1 MAEQSVVI
9 KVKADVSKATNDV
22 KALQQAIA
30 KLSKSSSESNKNL
43 NSPEIKNASS
53 NYKKVKQ
60 AIHDATDAQ
69 QRLNE
74 ETARAE
80 DVTKRA
86 TYAGVALTQGFSDIG
101 SFGMGAAQGIRA
113 VANNAQQFT
122 QALAGLKQKLNEG
135 ESAFQAITGSLM
147 GPNKFLFTLT
157 LAIAAIELV
166 SNLIQKMGK
175 DAKETA
181 NALEGFFSVISQSA
195 PSAEITFED
204 LKQLQTNFSDA
215 TKESSNELKT
225 QKNRVHDLSR
235 QLRGVL
241 TPALREQLKAEKEN
255 AVERVKILKD
265 QKARYDAITE
275 SLSEQVDEQE
285 RIRQALIDLDTVQ
298 GRANF
303 KTNISALYTDEL
315 RKKTYELRVEI
326 QKLTVA
332 RTNEM
337 LALELQNQAMEGA
350 LSFKKV
356 KEFIGVD
363 PEKQAAFSIFM
374 ATGILTGPEDLKNIE
389 EKFKKFFSGIKKA
402 EERGADARQKDT
414 DEIKKKLER
423 AEEDYFKSDTTE
435 ADLLSYLKNDPILR
449 YNALLLEMRED
460 SANRLRIQ
468 SEKLYKTQF
477 DEQGNPL
484 GVDLPD
490 ITQEV
495 LLGIRNEGEIDTRRQ
510 KMLDFAE
517 ASASVA
523 KTHAAALGGIGTA
536 MMQMAKQ
543 GETVNRSQFE
553 TGKKFAIAQALVATY
568 AGAAESLKLGPIA
581 GPIAAA
587 SVIAQGM
594 VQVNAIRRM
603 KPGSDSGGS
612 SAAGIRGAGNLQEF
626 NVGNLYSGTPNLGS
640 AAGFPSLSIAS
651 MAPQGMQLQL
661 VARGPDLVSA
671 VDAQRS
677 ANTRLIGG
685 SR

>member
-9 KVKADVSKATNDV
+9 KVQADVSKATNEV

-43 NSPEIKNASS
+43 DSPEIKNASS

-60 AIHDATDAQ
+60 AIDDATDAQ

-166 SNLIQKMGK
+166 SNLMQKMGK

-181 NALEGFFSVISQSA
+181 NALEGFFSVISQSG

-204 LKQLQTNFSDA
+204 LKQLQANFSDA
-215 TKESSNELKT
+215 AKETNDELKA
-225 QKNRVHDLSR
+225 QKDRLHDLR
-235 QLRGVL
+235 QLHGVL

-255 AVERVKILKD
+255 AVERVKILQD
-265 QKARYDAITE
+265 QKERYDAITE

-285 RIRQALIDLDTVQ
+285 RIRQALIDLDAVQ

-303 KTNISALYTDEL
+303 NTNISALYTDEL

-326 QKLTVA
+326 GKLTVA

-350 LSFKKV
+350 LSLKKA

-389 EKFKKFFSGIKKA
+389 EKFKKFFSDIKKA
-402 EERGADARQKDT
+402 EELGADARQKDT

-435 ADLLSYLKNDPILR
+435 ADLLYYLENDPILR

-468 SEKLYKTQF
+468 TEKLYKTQF
-477 DEQGNPL
+477 DEEGRPL
-484 GVDLPD
+484 GVELPD

-495 LLGIRNEGEIDTRRQ
+495 LLGIRNDGELDTRRQ

-603 KPGSDSGGS
+603 RPGSDSGGTS
-612 SAAGIRGAGNLQEF
+612 VAGMIRGGAGLTEF
-626 NVGNLYSGTPNLGS
+626 NVGNLYGGTPGIGS
-640 AAGFPSLSIAS
+640 AAGFPSLSVGS
-651 MAPQGMQLQL
+651 MAPSGMQIQL

-677 ANTRLIGG
+677 ANARLIGG